1 MVTMA
6 FNRGNPALN
15 KKYFAPST
23 GTERMTLD
31 GTIQKTLILLG
42 IVFLT
47 GVAAYSISI
56 KSPAAAMVFM
66 FGGMFGGLAIALVII
81 FTRPSEPQVLMT
93 IYSLLQGLFV
103 GSMSYMVEEH
113 YLGGTE
119 GVVLQAILATVA
131 VFIVMLTLY
140 RFRIIKPTEKFVL
153 AVVSI
158 GGAIFIIYMVN
169 MVMFFFGIHMPFI
182 HNSGPIGIG
191 FSLLVVCIAALFLI
205 IDFGA
210 IESGVQNGA
219 PKNMEWYGAW
229 GLVITLVWLYLE
241 LLRLIAKLRD

>member
-1 MVTMA
+1 MA

-47 GVAAYSISI
+47 SVAAYSISM
-56 KSPAAAMVFM
+56 KSPAAALTFLI
-66 FGGMFGGLAIALVII
+66 GGSLGGFVLALVIG
-81 FTRPSEPQVLMT
+81 FTRPSEPQVLIA
-93 IYSLLQGLFV
+93 IYSLLQGLVV
-103 GSMSYMVEEH
+103 GSASYMTEEH
-113 YLGGTE
+113 WYGGTE
-119 GVVLQAILATVA
+119 GVILQALLATVT
-131 VFIVMLTLY
+131 VFIVMLTIY
-140 RFRIIKPTEKFVL
+140 RFRIIKPTKKFVL
-153 AVVSI
+153 AVTSI
-158 GGAIFIIYMVN
+158 ASAIMVIYLVN
-169 MVMFFFGIHMPFI
+169 MVMFFFGIRMPFI
-182 HNSGPIGIG
+182 HNSGNIGIG
-191 FSLLVVCIAALFLI
+191 FSLFVVCIAALFLI
-205 IDFGA
+205 INFGS
-210 IESGVQNGA
+210 IEYGVQNGA

>member
-1 MVTMA
+1 MA

-15 KKYFAPST
+15 RRHFSPST

-31 GTIQKTLILLG
+31 GTIQKTLILIG

-47 GVAAYSISI
+47 GVAAYSISM

-66 FGGMFGGLAIALVII
+66 LGGMIGGLVIALVII
-81 FTRPSEPQVLMT
+81 FTRPSQPQFLMGM
-93 IYSLLQGLFV
+93 YSLLEGLFV

-158 GGAIFIIYMVN
+158 TGAIMLIYLVN
-169 MVMFFFGIHMPFI
+169 MVMFFLGTEMPFI

-191 FSLLVVCIAALFLI
+191 FSLLVVGMAALFLI
-205 IDFGA
+205 IDFGV
-210 IESGVQNGA
+210 IEAGVQNGA

-229 GLVITLVWLYLE
+229 GLVVTLIWLYIE

>member
-1 MVTMA
+1 MA
-6 FNRGNPALN
+6 FSRGNPALN
-15 KKYFAPST
+15 RKYFAPST

-31 GTIQKTLILLG
+31 GTIQKTLILIG

-56 KSPAAAMVFM
+56 KSPAAAMVLM
-66 FGGMFGGLAIALVII
+66 FGGMIGGLVIALII
-81 FTRPSEPQVLMT
+81 GFTRPSEPQVLMA
-93 IYSLLQGLFV
+93 IYSLLEGLFV

-113 YLGGTE
+113 YLGGTD

-153 AVVSI
+153 VVVSAA
-158 GGAIFIIYMVN
+158 GAIMLIYLVN
-169 MVMFFFGIHMPFI
+169 MVMSFMGVSMPFI

-191 FSLLVVCIAALFLI
+191 FSLLVISIAALFLI
-205 IDFGA
+205 INFGA
-210 IESGVQNGA
+210 IEYGVKNGA

-229 GLVITLVWLYLE
+229 GLVVTLIWLYIE

>member
-1 MVTMA
+1 MA

-15 KKYFAPST
+15 RSHFAPST

-31 GTIQKTLILLG
+31 GTIQKTLILIG

-47 GVAAYSISI
+47 GVAAYSISM
-56 KSPAAAMVFM
+56 KSPAAAMIFM
-66 FGGMFGGLAIALVII
+66 FGGMFGGLAIALLII
-81 FTRPSEPQVLMT
+81 FTRPSEPQVLMA
-93 IYSLLQGLFV
+93 IYSLLEGLFV

-119 GVVLQAILATVA
+119 GVVIQAILATVA

-140 RFRIIKPTEKFVL
+140 RFRVIKPTEKFVL
-153 AVVSI
+153 VVVSAT
-158 GGAIFIIYMVN
+158 GAIMLIYLVN
-169 MVMFFFGIHMPFI
+169 MVMFLFGTSMPFI

-191 FSLLVVCIAALFLI
+191 FSLLVVGLAALFLI
-205 IDFGA
+205 IDFGV
-210 IESGVQNGA
+210 IEGGVQNGA

-229 GLVITLVWLYLE
+229 GLVVTLIWLYIE

>member
-1 MVTMA
+1 MA

-15 KKYFAPST
+15 RSHFAPST

-31 GTIQKTLILLG
+31 GTIQKTLILIG

-47 GVAAYSISI
+47 GVAAYSISM
-56 KSPAAAMVFM
+56 KSPAAAMIFM
-66 FGGMFGGLAIALVII
+66 FGGMFGGLVLALII
-81 FTRPSEPQVLMT
+81 GFTRPSEPQVLMA
-93 IYSLLQGLFV
+93 IYSLLEGLFV
-103 GSMSYMVEEH
+103 GSFSYMVEEH

-131 VFIVMLTLY
+131 VFIVMLTIY

-153 AVVSI
+153 VVASI
-158 GGAIFIIYMVN
+158 TSAIVLIYMVN
-169 MVMFFFGIHMPFI
+169 LVMFFLGIPVPFI

-191 FSLLVVCIAALFLI
+191 FSLFVIVIAALNLI
-205 IDFGA
+205 SNFGF
-210 IESGVQNGA
+210 IEGGVQNGA

-229 GLVITLVWLYLE
+229 GLVVLLIWLYIE